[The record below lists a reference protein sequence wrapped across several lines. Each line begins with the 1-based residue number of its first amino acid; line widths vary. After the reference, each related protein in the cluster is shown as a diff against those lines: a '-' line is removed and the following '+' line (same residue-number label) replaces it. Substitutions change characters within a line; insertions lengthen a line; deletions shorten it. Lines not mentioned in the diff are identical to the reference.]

1 MEELPVRLPIK
12 LSQFLKLSQLAETGG
27 HATELITAGE
37 VFVNGRREVRR
48 APTSLVTETS
58 SRWAAARSGLP
69 ELRARSHGRAR
80 PSDQCTETALGPP
93 NTR

>member
-37 VFVNGRREVRR
+37 VFINGRREARR
-48 APTSLVTETS
+48 AHKLSDGDVVAVGGCEVRVT
-58 SRWAAARSGLP
+58 
-69 ELRARSHGRAR
+69 RA
-80 PSDQCTETALGPP
+80 
-93 NTR
+93 